1 MKTSLRIF
9 LKKSLL
15 QNKNWT
21 IKYSALVKQI
31 WRVIIW
37 KLLGHWIYLL
47 TKSKVLLPQSAI
59 RVPVTAV
66 WTFVIESFLF
76 AKAAGQ
82 GWGGQ
87 KIHQDEQELR
97 IEPNGMEL
105 VLDSPELVLGGGEGA
120 IWIPTQVHPSDK
132 HEYTKNT
139 GTMKN
144 VFYLNQIRLWSGVK
158 PDPLFT
164 RFSFEEKVW
173 R

>member
-1 MKTSLRIF
+1 M
-9 LKKSLL
+9 
-15 QNKNWT
+15 
-21 IKYSALVKQI
+21 
-31 WRVIIW
+31 
-37 KLLGHWIYLL
+37 YLL

-87 KIHQDEQELR
+87 KIPQDEQELR

-132 HEYTKNT
+132 HEYTKNIC
-139 GTMKN
+139 GMKN
-144 VFYLNQIRLWSGVK
+144 IFCLNQIRLSSGVK
-158 PDPLFT
+158 PDRLFSW
-164 RFSFEEKVW
+164 FSFEEKVW
-173 R
+173 WSKYFWVISSLHLNFSAHFILH

>member
-1 MKTSLRIF
+1 M
-9 LKKSLL
+9 
-15 QNKNWT
+15 
-21 IKYSALVKQI
+21 
-31 WRVIIW
+31 
-37 KLLGHWIYLL
+37 YLL

-76 AKAAGQ
+76 AKAGQ
-82 GWGGQ
+82 GWGQ
-87 KIHQDEQELR
+87 KIPQDEQELR

-139 GTMKN
+139 GKLKN
-144 VFYLNQIRLWSGVK
+144 AFYFKKIDSDK
-158 PDPLFT
+158 PDHLFT
-164 RFSFEEKVW
+164 WFSFKEKVW
-173 R
+173 W

>member
-1 MKTSLRIF
+1 M
-9 LKKSLL
+9 
-15 QNKNWT
+15 
-21 IKYSALVKQI
+21 
-31 WRVIIW
+31 
-37 KLLGHWIYLL
+37 YLL

-87 KIHQDEQELR
+87 KIPQDEQELR

-120 IWIPTQVHPSDK
+120 IWIPTQIHPSDK
-132 HEYTKNT
+132 HEYTKNA
-139 GTMKN
+139 GKM
-144 VFYLNQIRLWSGVK
+144 
-158 PDPLFT
+158 
-164 RFSFEEKVW
+164 
-173 R
+173 